1 VFILSLNF
9 GPEKV
14 SVSLDQPLLIID
26 SLRKHIVLVLTMD
39 TIAAILSRLIVPQV
53 NVLKDVWLDIKM
65 IVDRAKA

>member
-1 VFILSLNF
+1 MFILSLNF

>member
-1 VFILSLNF
+1 MFILSLNF

-53 NVLKDVWLDIKM
+53 NVLKDIWLDIKL

>member
-53 NVLKDVWLDIKM
+53 NVLKDIWLDIKL